1 MLEEERGGAGG
12 GREWGSSMPSESRR
26 GSYTSA
32 NNSSHSSIDSTGLSQ
47 STVSNS
53 KSVNDSNGDS
63 NNLLGSTLFL
73 DGMPVPAAGRMR
85 STKGSNSSLLAPPLQ
100 ERTLTRT
107 QDFMVVP
114 SEVVYGPGGEKINKG
129 IAYTALDGRMSSSFK
144 IPTNSSYQEEVEARR
159 QKRERAMIKSKL
171 MRPGSDERDPSS
183 MERARLSRVRGS
195 KGSVE
200 RSREGSRNSPS
211 GKTNS
216 ASSSG
221 NGSGNP
227 LAKKK
232 SGVLNSK
239 IGADN
244 SAAGS
249 FTTTLSPQSSVNIS
263 SYNLSRVPSG
273 DVTSVLRPRGGSLGI
288 HSQASSTRRRES
300 ITSLGSF
307 DSVCTVYIQS
317 ACAFITLF
325 YLSIDFTLIRFHLI
339 LSYPILCCRRYNDD

>member
-1 MLEEERGGAGG
+1 MADEDRGLAGG

-32 NNSSHSSIDSTGLSQ
+32 NNSSHSSLDSTGLSQ

-53 KSVNDSNGDS
+53 RSVNDSNGDS
-63 NNLLGSTLFL
+63 SNLLGSTLFL
-73 DGMPVPAAGRMR
+73 DGMPAAAAGRIR
-85 STKGSNSSLLAPPLQ
+85 SMKVSTSSLLTPPLQ

-107 QDFMVVP
+107 QDFLVVP

-171 MRPGSDERDPSS
+171 MRPDSDERGPVS
-183 MERARLSRVRGS
+183 MERVRLSRARGS

-221 NGSGNP
+221 NGSANVLG
-227 LAKKK
+227 KKK
-232 SGVLNSK
+232 SGYLDKGGKVGVNGNGT
-239 IGADN
+239 GAD
-244 SAAGS
+244 S
-249 FTTTLSPQSSVNIS
+249 FSTNLSPQSSVNIS

-273 DVTSVLRPRGGSLGI
+273 DVTSVLRPRGGSLGM

-307 DSVCTVYIQS
+307 DSVIS
-317 ACAFITLF
+317 RL
-325 YLSIDFTLIRFHLI
+325 
-339 LSYPILCCRRYNDD
+339 